1 MENNK
6 EFDKN
11 IEKLKN
17 LSVCKG
23 KILNKFEK
31 IILRFNNYNNDIE
44 KANEMFNELKQIS
57 NK

>member
-1 MENNK
+1 ME

-11 IEKLKN
+11 IEKIKN

-31 IILRFNNYNNDIE
+31 IISRFNNYNNNIE
-44 KANEMFNELKQIS
+44 KANEMFNELKNS

>member
-1 MENNK
+1 ME

-11 IEKLKN
+11 IEKIKN

-31 IILRFNNYNNDIE
+31 IILKFNNYNNNIE

>member
-1 MENNK
+1 ME

-11 IEKLKN
+11 IEKIKN

-31 IILRFNNYNNDIE
+31 IILKFNNYNNNIE
-44 KANEMFNELKQIS
+44 KANEMFNELKNS

>member
-1 MENNK
+1 MENNNK

-11 IEKLKN
+11 IEKIKN

-31 IILRFNNYNNDIE
+31 IILKFNNYNNNIE
-44 KANEMFNELKQIS
+44 KANEMFNELKNS